1 MSHQIFLVSFGA
13 FSILMFLLNK
23 GSASKTVTLFFLI
36 PPVTAIM
43 AWVFLDA
50 YLSNTDVLGFAL
62 ATFGVLIATYK
73 KN

>member
-13 FSILMFLLNK
+13 FSILMFLLDK

-43 AWVFLDA
+43 AWVFLGE
-50 YLSNTDVLGFAL
+50 YLSSADVLGFVL

-73 KN
+73 QN